1 MAYTRI
7 KDLEKDQRFEHV
19 QVIKK
24 KLERKKNELTKTKIK
39 LLHTKE
45 RLSKLKEVVQYQQD
59 RILELHRKSS
69 NVNF

>member
-7 KDLEKDQRFEHV
+7 KDLEKDQLFEHV

>member
-7 KDLEKDQRFEHV
+7 KDLEKDQLFEHV

-69 NVNF
+69 NVDF